1 MAFWY
6 LDSVFKIRFFYQQP
20 WRTRPATRSTK
31 LATGSA
37 RLATR
42 SNRPA
47 TRSNRQAAQSS
58 RPATR
63 FSKPATRKQEH
74 QTSNQ
79 EHHTREAKL
88 RDPHFRSAFRVQKW
102 SCEVSVFHSSSLSSH
117 RSSFLLASLV
127 FVQLFSPPLKLLS
140 YAPIFLSQARCFG
153 GSWGLSRPL
162 FDVIG
167 ALVAG
172 SS

>member
-1 MAFWY
+1 M
-6 LDSVFKIRFFYQQP
+6 LLRCLKVVPQTPLFYQQP
-20 WRTRPATRSTK
+20 WSTRPATRCTK
-31 LATGSA
+31 LATGST
-37 RLATR
+37 RLATS

-47 TRSNRQAAQSS
+47 TRKKSQAAQSS

-63 FSKPATRKQEH
+63 FSKPA
-74 QTSNQ
+74 TSNQ

-127 FVQLFSPPLKLLS
+127 FVQLFSPPLELLS
-140 YAPIFLSQARCFG
+140 YPPIFLSQARCFG
-153 GSWGLSRPL
+153 GAWGLS
-162 FDVIG
+162 
-167 ALVAG
+167 
-172 SS
+172 

>member
-1 MAFWY
+1 MDFWY
-6 LDSVFKIRFFYQQP
+6 LDSVPKISLFYQQP
-20 WRTRPATRSTK
+20 RSTRPATRSTK
-31 LATGSA
+31 
-37 RLATR
+37 LATR

-63 FSKPATRKQEH
+63 FSKPATRNQEH

-88 RDPHFRSAFRVQKW
+88 RDPHFRSAFRVQNW

-127 FVQLFSPPLKLLS
+127 FVQLFSPPLEFLS
-140 YAPIFLSQARCFG
+140 YPPIFLSKACCFG
-153 GSWGLSRPL
+153 GT
-162 FDVIG
+162 
-167 ALVAG
+167 
-172 SS
+172 